1 MRKNETVYCNKCKKE
16 IKTHQGIAQ
25 EEFLHM
31 DKDWGY
37 FSGKDGETHSFDLC
51 EECYDRMIKEFE
63 IPVEVRER
71 TELL

>member
-31 DKDWGY
+31 DKVGVLE
-37 FSGKDGETHSFDLC
+37 SIGVTDGHGL
-51 EECYDRMIKEFE
+51 
-63 IPVEVRER
+63 VV
-71 TELL
+71 